1 MARNFLSFDIV
12 KNKNL
17 INWTGARVLSYSIN
31 NTIFLNSK
39 PYTDRPSDSK
49 RNFLRETRSKTRDF
63 IIRAAGAPDRSHQ
76 YLRKIWISHLFP
88 ANATLVFARSIVR
101 APLTPSTL
109 SPVFPP
115 FPFRDLLRFSLLFH
129 LSFYSLSLSLSASLT
144 RREDYWISCHFQ
156 KKYAL
161 FTLPCYEHAST
172 RPGCG
177 RRNKKYTGSSNE
189 PSPSLT
195 YVLAKSTARYFVA
208 IATSLFLS
216 LSVESRERRLRPNTW
231 SQPRIDLFVET
242 RDSGTNEIWYYFSWN
257 VSIGKRKMLYLM
269 MRLIFLSIAWWKV
282 TYCRVVFGLKAKKDC
297 KILWCMKDRLGFC
310 DPITKHFFVKIRHT
324 FDKNLPIFVWIV

>member
-109 SPVFPP
+109 PPVFPP
-115 FPFRDLLRFSLLFH
+115 FPFRDLLRFCFISR
-129 LSFYSLSLSLSASLT
+129 STLSLSLFLPLLHVARIIEFPVISRRNTLYLLYRAMSTLPPGLDVDEEIRNIREAATNRALHSPMSWPNQRHAISLRSQPLSPSNREKEGCVQIHGASLESICLL
-144 RREDYWISCHFQ
+144 RLVILVRMKSGIIFREMFQ
-156 KKYAL
+156 LGKERSER
-161 FTLPCYEHAST
+161 CYIWWW
-172 RPGCG
+172 GW
-177 RRNKKYTGSSNE
+177 
-189 PSPSLT
+189 
-195 YVLAKSTARYFVA
+195 YFC
-208 IATSLFLS
+208 
-216 LSVESRERRLRPNTW
+216 
-231 SQPRIDLFVET
+231 Q
-242 RDSGTNEIWYYFSWN
+242 
-257 VSIGKRKMLYLM
+257 
-269 MRLIFLSIAWWKV
+269 
-282 TYCRVVFGLKAKKDC
+282 
-297 KILWCMKDRLGFC
+297 
-310 DPITKHFFVKIRHT
+310 
-324 FDKNLPIFVWIV
+324 

>member
-109 SPVFPP
+109 PPVFPP
-115 FPFRDLLRFSLLFH
+115 FPFRDLLRFCFISR
-129 LSFYSLSLSLSASLT
+129 STLSLSLFLPLLHVARIIEFPVIS
-144 RREDYWISCHFQ
+144 RRNTLYLLYRAMS
-156 KKYAL
+156 
-161 FTLPCYEHAST
+161 TLPPGLDVDEEIRNIREAATNRALHSPMSWPNQRHAI
-172 RPGCG
+172 
-177 RRNKKYTGSSNE
+177 
-189 PSPSLT
+189 SLR
-195 YVLAKSTARYFVA
+195 SQR
-208 IATSLFLS
+208 SLFLS
-216 LSVESRERRLRPNTW
+216 LRRIARKKVASKYMEPASNRSVCW
-231 SQPRIDLFVET
+231 
-242 RDSGTNEIWYYFSWN
+242 DSWFWYEWN
-257 VSIGKRKMLYLM
+257 LVL
-269 MRLIFLSIAWWKV
+269 
-282 TYCRVVFGLKAKKDC
+282 
-297 KILWCMKDRLGFC
+297 
-310 DPITKHFFVKIRHT
+310 FFVKCFNWEKKGAKDVI
-324 FDKNLPIFVWIV
+324 FDDEADIFVNSVMKGDILPCCLWT

>member
-1 MARNFLSFDIV
+1 MGRNFLSFDIV

-109 SPVFPP
+109 PPVFPP

-216 LSVESRERRLRPNTW
+216 LRRIARNKVASKYMEPASNRSVCW
-231 SQPRIDLFVET
+231 
-242 RDSGTNEIWYYFSWN
+242 DSWFWYEWN
-257 VSIGKRKMLYLM
+257 LVL
-269 MRLIFLSIAWWKV
+269 
-282 TYCRVVFGLKAKKDC
+282 
-297 KILWCMKDRLGFC
+297 
-310 DPITKHFFVKIRHT
+310 FFVKCFNWEKKGAKDVI
-324 FDKNLPIFVWIV
+324 FDDEADIFVNSVMKGDILPCCLWT